1 MNLNNEQEFSEM
13 QLEEYALKLDAS
25 DFASRSEAKNHKDV
39 ILPFLPQKRYLLE
52 RDVGP
57 I

>member
-1 MNLNNEQEFSEM
+1 M

-25 DFASRSEAKNHKDV
+25 DFASRSEAKTNHKDE
-39 ILPFLPQKRYLLE
+39 ILPFLPKKRYLLE